1 MEKIGDRLRTVRK
14 EKHMTLMQ
22 VAKLAGVSHQA
33 IGQYERG
40 ERNISASALT
50 DLAFIYDVPS
60 VSDLYKGTDAEER
73 IRAEIDSE
81 IKKEESREDTRN
93 KVRAPAL
100 LIWPGKSKLT
110 EEQQEALEQIRKN
123 INKHLGPNT
132 GNVMLRY
139 MHSYGKLN
147 EDGRLRLQEI
157 VEDFSEVPKYQDE

>member
-1 MEKIGDRLRTVRK
+1 MEKIGKRLRAVRK

-60 VSDLYKGTDAEER
+60 VSDLYKGTNAEER

-81 IKKEESREDTRN
+81 IKKEESREDARN
-93 KVRAPAL
+93 RVLAPAL
-100 LIWPGKSKLT
+100 AIWPGKPGLT
-110 EEQQEALEQIRKN
+110 EEQKEKIEQIRKDTE
-123 INKHLGPNT
+123 KCFGMYS
-132 GNVMLRY
+132 GNVVLRY
-139 MHSYGKLN
+139 LHSYGKLN

-157 VEDFSEVPKYQDE
+157 VDDFSTVPKYQK